1 MESMTTTPDLYR
13 TGQAIAEWTGFRP
26 ARSSGC
32 DQRKAAVHMWRGA
45 AGDCNFGALAEPMIV
60 FHTGGATTVPV
71 RRDRNW
77 LDVQSHPGLLT
88 VVPPATPMTWR
99 VGGQVHSYTV
109 HLASNCFDGLVD
121 ADRERLLTRLQL
133 LCGAHDPVLAGLVSA
148 LASELDAPTE
158 LGPLY
163 VDAIA
168 DSMALHILRRASSV
182 TPDTGSGG
190 LSARALHRA
199 IERIDS
205 RVEDGISL
213 QELADEVGLSRAHF
227 AKAFRQSTGLS
238 PHRYLT
244 NRRISVAQ
252 ERLASSDDPLAEIAL
267 ACGFSSQA
275 HFTEYFRRATGQ
287 TPRAFRR
294 AR

>member
-1 MESMTTTPDLYR
+1 MTTAPDMHR
-13 TGQAIAEWTGFRP
+13 AGRAIEQWIGLP
-26 ARSSGC
+26 AVRSSGSER
-32 DQRKAAVHMWRGA
+32 RKATVHMWRGE
-45 AGDCNFGALAEPMIV
+45 AGDCHFGALDEPMIV
-60 FHTGGATTVPV
+60 FHTGGASNVPV
-71 RRDRNW
+71 RRDRRW
-77 LDVQSHPGLLT
+77 LDMPSQPGLLT
-88 VVPPATPMTWR
+88 VVPPETPVTWR

-109 HLASNCFDGLVD
+109 HLASNCFEGLVE
-121 ADRERLLTRLQL
+121 ADRVRLLAHLELRCGTRD
-133 LCGAHDPVLAGLVSA
+133 AVLAGLVSA
-148 LASELDAPTE
+148 LASELETPTE

-168 DSMALHILRRASSV
+168 DSMALHILRRASSI

-205 RVEDGISL
+205 RVENGISL

-244 NRRISVAQ
+244 NRRIGVAQ
-252 ERLASSDDPLAEIAL
+252 ERLSSSDDPLAEIAL